1 MDDSQ
6 CLPIN
11 GLHERYDIEWTDA
24 TGPGHFFLVA
34 PAPPPGRPPQPL
46 PTPVRP
52 ASPSCHKGALPLPRS
67 GLEYLQPHALE
78 NTPRATTSA
87 TSPASS
93 PTTSGRPASIPV
105 TAYDGA
111 SALRRIREDRPD
123 LVVLYVML
131 PDVSGLEVVRQV
143 RADPEVADTPVILLT
158 ARGDEAPTGSPAS
171 SRGPT
176 TTSPSNPPPRSS
188 PSGCRRSSGAP
199 ARATRPRRSSPTAP
213 LEVDID
219 RHKVTVEGEE
229 VVLTAREFKLLVDL
243 MERRGRVQSRES
255 LLDRVWGYSSFVT
268 TRTVDTHIKRLREK
282 LGAAADLVETVR
294 GVGYRFAEAA
304 EG

>member
-1 MDDSQ
+1 MPSKILVCDD
-6 CLPIN
+6 
-11 GLHERYDIEWTDA
+11 ERDLA
-24 TGPGHFFLVA
+24 RLVA
-34 PAPPPGRPPQPL
+34 YNLRKAGFD
-46 PTPVRP
+46 
-52 ASPSCHKGALPLPRS
+52 
-67 GLEYLQPHALE
+67 
-78 NTPRATTSA
+78 
-87 TSPASS
+87 
-93 PTTSGRPASIPV
+93 PV

-123 LVVLYVML
+123 LVVLDVML

-158 ARGDEAPTGSPAS
+158 ARGDESDRVTGFE
-171 SRGPT
+171 
-176 TTSPSNPPPRSS
+176 
-188 PSGCRRSSGAP
+188 SGADDYVSKP
-199 ARATRPRRSSPTAP
+199 FSPKELTLRVQAVLRRTGKGNAASPVLAHGP

-229 VVLTAREFKLLVDL
+229 VVLTALEFKLLVDL

-294 GVGYRFAEAA
+294 GVGYRFAEAS

>member
-1 MDDSQ
+1 MPSKILVCDD
-6 CLPIN
+6 
-11 GLHERYDIEWTDA
+11 ERDLA
-24 TGPGHFFLVA
+24 RLVA
-34 PAPPPGRPPQPL
+34 YNLRKAGFD
-46 PTPVRP
+46 
-52 ASPSCHKGALPLPRS
+52 
-67 GLEYLQPHALE
+67 
-78 NTPRATTSA
+78 
-87 TSPASS
+87 
-93 PTTSGRPASIPV
+93 PV

-123 LVVLYVML
+123 LVVLDVML

-143 RADPEVADTPVILLT
+143 RADPEIASTPVILLT
-158 ARGDEAPTGSPAS
+158 ARGEESDRVTGFE
-171 SRGPT
+171 
-176 TTSPSNPPPRSS
+176 
-188 PSGCRRSSGAP
+188 SGADDYVP
-199 ARATRPRRSSPTAP
+199 KPFSPKELTLRVQAVLRRTSKGGAAAAVLSHGP

-229 VVLTAREFKLLVDL
+229 VVLTALEFKLLVDL

-294 GVGYRFAEAA
+294 GVGYRFAEAQ